1 MTRLGTSH
9 APIGGSL
16 QARGVS
22 RTAGGTSTTRLGTSH
37 APIGGSLQARGVS
50 RTAGGTSTTRLGT
63 SHVRIGCSLLTGGAR
78 LTAFE
83 GPLARFGALLE
94 DLRVGLAGRGTWL
107 APVGAWLV
115 PLAVAVE
122 DRFAALVPGRTWL
135 VPCGVALTCCVDRD
149 DGKSC
154 LTVLG
159 ACALPIIPAAWLRTI
174 GVEVFLDEA
183 WIPPSRTEVLR
194 GLVGALSR
202 GPRLPRR
209 STFATLTTPTL
220 PFQVD
225 MLSAVPAFAYGG
237 TTINGQPSKAWPQA
251 PQNDGERF

>member
-1 MTRLGTSH
+1 
-9 APIGGSL
+9 
-16 QARGVS
+16 
-22 RTAGGTSTTRLGTSH
+22 
-37 APIGGSLQARGVS
+37 
-50 RTAGGTSTTRLGT
+50 
-63 SHVRIGCSLLTGGAR
+63 
-78 LTAFE
+78 
-83 GPLARFGALLE
+83 LLE

-174 GVEVFLDEA
+174 GVEVFLDEP
-183 WIPPSRTEVLR
+183 WIPPRAPR
-194 GLVGALSR
+194 FCGAS
-202 GPRLPRR
+202 
-209 STFATLTTPTL
+209 
-220 PFQVD
+220 
-225 MLSAVPAFAYGG
+225 
-237 TTINGQPSKAWPQA
+237 
-251 PQNDGERF
+251 